1 MDQRSEAEHSDAS
14 SEDLPI
20 EHKCELCG
28 TEFVTPTSLKIHRL
42 KCVKMHKE
50 LQQNRQITPE
60 VVSTPEPEVVKSAA
74 PEVPVAK
81 PEVPAPKP
89 EIPAPKPE
97 VPAPKPEVQTAKPEV
112 VQVAKP
118 EVRKTAPIIST
129 IRRKQDFA
137 CQFCNDEF
145 RSETSLKMH
154 KLICSVKKKTET
166 ISKLQ
171 TSETDQPKNK
181 LVTVHSVTSEEKI
194 VHKQKLAPIATSSP
208 AKNIS
213 KPEGAT
219 PETEVVSTPEP
230 EMRTPTPVVENV
242 QPPSRPSSALLCH
255 SRKVDP
261 IRDFFKKQENKL
273 KKPSSPISPTNLV
286 DNTKK
291 GTKRQIEETLPSTPP
306 PLLGIKIKVPKPAT
320 APPLQ
325 QPEVDK
331 PEVNIHPEVKKLQQA
346 DKFQYDSSDN
356 DSNSILAQHFKSAKT
371 QKNIEIAEIPK
382 KSPLKLKI
390 SLSNS
395 GTGSSSSNNSPAL
408 PVEKLK
414 KIKQIKNKKKIP
426 KISILPPKPMQKM
439 PQMLGAFVTKPTKA
453 VTMSKGQEIHHK
465 RKIPPQPSSDVPKL
479 KVPKLKINI
488 GRLKSTGNESTGSET
503 NAEEIP
509 SNSPKIKPCKVSLQN
524 LEMPPVALTKNF
536 LNIKKVKK
544 TMVKRLLGP
553 ARKRGLKVKELFQPG
568 QEMNK
573 PEAQV
578 ALPVPEEKKLVPKLS
593 LNIKDI
599 PKETLEF
606 LESPAESSPNSIL
619 KRRLN
624 IKPIEPKSEVK
635 MAPKPEVKAPAP
647 VITKKKLNIKP
658 VEQPEVVKIPP
669 PETEIMKKPAAPIT
683 KKKLNIKP
691 IQDLST
697 NSGYST
703 NLEPLPPLPLPFN
716 SANKKII
723 MKNIPKSSHQPEK
736 RNSNIENKESGKP
749 SSMAPLPVKKLT
761 IKDVMPPEQLEKPEK
776 SGKVGKPVISGSK
789 PESSAVDPKKL
800 DSRIVKPLSI
810 KLNQSTPE
818 VKKQPEVSKTE
829 VKKPEISKPEEAAR
843 PALKLSLRNLK
854 QKDSKSTGAASNQK
868 QKVEE
873 PQKSENSPTPNSIVP
888 PRKRLNIKPIEQ
900 SEVEA
905 TKPEV
910 KKLEPEVEKSAPIVP
925 SIKIKLPP
933 PPKPKRTL
941 LNILTGL
948 TKNLPQ
954 VEDPVFKI
962 PDVPPLVLP
971 KLEEFENDD
980 NKNDIIA
987 DHMELT
993 DALKIVGSK
1002 VENIEVEQEIEL
1014 SPNEIG
1020 PTIVS
1025 RLIQDLI
1032 DNVVSNSDGGSEKK
1046 PKILKP
1052 ITLKVHN
1059 VQSGV
1064 KKVKKPK
1071 FKVIRVSATA
1081 KPKFKRS
1088 G

>member
-1 MDQRSEAEHSDAS
+1 MDQRSEAELSDAS

-81 PEVPAPKP
+81 PEVQAPKQ
-89 EIPAPKPE
+89 E
-97 VPAPKPEVQTAKPEV
+97 VQTAKPEVQAAKPEV

-181 LVTVHSVTSEEKI
+181 LVTVHSVTSEEKN
-194 VHKQKLAPIATSSP
+194 VHKQKLAPIATFSP
-208 AKNIS
+208 AKNVS
-213 KPEGAT
+213 KPEVAT
-219 PETEVVSTPEP
+219 PEPKIVSTPEP
-230 EMRTPTPVVENV
+230 EIRTPTPVENL
-242 QPPSRPSSALLCH
+242 QPPSRPSSALLCQ

-261 IRDFFKKQENKL
+261 IRDFFKKQEIKL
-273 KKPSSPISPTNLV
+273 KKPSSPIPTNL
-286 DNTKK
+286 DQTKK
-291 GTKRQIEETLPSTPP
+291 GIKRQIEETLTSTPP
-306 PLLGIKIKVPKPAT
+306 PLLGIKIKVPKPA
-320 APPLQ
+320 AALQ
-325 QPEVDK
+325 PQEDK
-331 PEVNIHPEVKKLQQA
+331 PEVVHVQPEVKKLQQA

-414 KIKQIKNKKKIP
+414 KIKKIKNKKKIP

-439 PQMLGAFVTKPTKA
+439 PQMLGAFVTKPTKS
-453 VTMSKGQEIHHK
+453 VTMSKGHEIHHK
-465 RKIPPQPSSDVPKL
+465 RKIPSQPSSDVPKL

-503 NAEEIP
+503 TAEEIP
-509 SNSPKIKPCKVSLQN
+509 SNSPRIKPCKVSLQN
-524 LEMPPVALTKNF
+524 LEMPPVVLTKNF

-553 ARKRGLKVKELFQPG
+553 ARKRGLKIKELFQTG

-578 ALPVPEEKKLVPKLS
+578 VLPVPEEKKLVPKLS

-624 IKPIEPKSEVK
+624 IKPIEPKPEVK
-635 MAPKPEVKAPAP
+635 IAPKPEVKAPAP
-647 VITKKKLNIKP
+647 VVTKKKLNIKP
-658 VEQPEVVKIPP
+658 VEQPEVVKTPA

-691 IQDLST
+691 IQDIST

-716 SANKKII
+716 SASKKII
-723 MKNIPKSSHQPEK
+723 IKNISKSSHQPEK
-736 RNSNIENKESGKP
+736 RNSNIENNESGKP
-749 SSMAPLPVKKLT
+749 STVAPLPIKKLT

-776 SGKVGKPVISGSK
+776 SGKVGKPVISTSK
-789 PESSAVDPKKL
+789 PESSAVDSKNL

-810 KLNQSTPE
+810 KLNQSPSE
-818 VKKQPEVSKTE
+818 VKKQPEVSKPE
-829 VKKPEISKPEEAAR
+829 VKKPEISKQEEAAR

-854 QKDSKSTGAASNQK
+854 QKDSKSTAAASN

-888 PRKRLNIKPIEQ
+888 KKRLNIKPIEQ
-900 SEVEA
+900 SEAEA
-905 TKPEV
+905 TKPAV

-925 SIKIKLPP
+925 SIKIKLPT

-962 PDVPPLVLP
+962 PEVPPLVLP
-971 KLEEFENDD
+971 KFEEFENDD

-1032 DNVVSNSDGGSEKK
+1032 DNIVSNSDGSSEKK

-1088 G
+1088 GW

>member
-1 MDQRSEAEHSDAS
+1 MDRNDDNLEAEHSDAS
-14 SEDLPI
+14 SEEIPI

-60 VVSTPEPEVVKSAA
+60 VVSTPELEVVKSAA
-74 PEVPVAK
+74 LEVLVVTPEVQ
-81 PEVPAPKP
+81 
-89 EIPAPKPE
+89 
-97 VPAPKPEVQTAKPEV
+97 APKPEVQTAKPEV
-112 VQVAKP
+112 QAAKTEVVQVTKP
-118 EVRKTAPIIST
+118 EVRKTAPVIPT

-154 KLICSVKKKTET
+154 KLICSVKKKTEN

-181 LVTVHSVTSEEKI
+181 PVTQHSVTSEEKT
-194 VHKQKLAPIATSSP
+194 VQKQQQKLAPIATFSP
-208 AKNIS
+208 AKIVS
-213 KPEGAT
+213 KP
-219 PETEVVSTPEP
+219 EVVSTPEP
-230 EMRTPTPVVENV
+230 EIRTTTPVENE
-242 QPPSRPSSALLCH
+242 QPPSRPSSALLCQ

-273 KKPSSPISPTNLV
+273 KTKPSSPIPTNLV
-286 DNTKK
+286 DQNKK
-291 GTKRQIEETLPSTPP
+291 GIKRQIEESSLPLTPP
-306 PLLGIKIKVPKPAT
+306 PLLGIKIKVPKPA
-320 APPLQ
+320 APPEPQ
-325 QPEVDK
+325 VDK
-331 PEVNIHPEVKKLQQA
+331 PEVKKLQQGQ

-356 DSNSILAQHFKSAKT
+356 DSNSILAQHFKSANT
-371 QKNIEIAEIPK
+371 QKNIEEALITK

-390 SLSNS
+390 SL
-395 GTGSSSSNNSPAL
+395 TGSANSTSGSSSNNSPAF

-414 KIKQIKNKKKIP
+414 KIKKIKNKKKFP
-426 KISILPPKPMQKM
+426 KISILPPKPMQKI
-439 PQMLGAFVTKPTKA
+439 PMLGAFVTKTTKA
-453 VTMSKGQEIHHK
+453 VALSKGQEIHHK
-465 RKIPPQPSSDVPKL
+465 RKVPPQPSSDVPKL

-488 GRLKSTGNESTGSET
+488 GRLKSTENESTGSEPNT
-503 NAEEIP
+503 EEIS

-524 LEMPPVALTKNF
+524 LEMPPVVLTKNF

-553 ARKRGLKVKELFQPG
+553 SRKRGIKIKELFQPG

-573 PEAQV
+573 PEVQV
-578 ALPVPEEKKLVPKLS
+578 AIPVPEGKKMVPKLS

-624 IKPIEPKSEVK
+624 IKPIEPKLEVK
-635 MAPKPEVKAPAP
+635 APKPEVKTSAEPEVKTPAL
-647 VITKKKLNIKP
+647 VVTKKKLNIKS
-658 VEQPEVVKIPP
+658 VEQPEVVKTPA
-669 PETEIMKKPAAPIT
+669 PETEIMKKPVAPIT

-691 IQDLST
+691 IQDIST

-716 SANKKII
+716 STNKKII
-723 MKNIPKSSHQPEK
+723 IKNIPKSFHQTEK
-736 RNSNIENKESGKP
+736 RSNTEINESEQP
-749 SSMAPLPVKKLT
+749 STMAPLPIKKLT
-761 IKDVMPPEQLEKPEK
+761 IKDVMPPEQLEKLDKSGRVLEK

-789 PESSAVDPKKL
+789 PETSAVEPKNL

-810 KLNQSTPE
+810 KLNQTTP
-818 VKKQPEVSKTE
+818 V
-829 VKKPEISKPEEAAR
+829 VKKPEISKQEVSKPEEAAR
-843 PALKLSLRNLK
+843 PALKFSLRNLK
-854 QKDSKSTGAASNQK
+854 QKDSKSAPASEK
-868 QKVEE
+868 QKVEQ
-873 PQKSENSPTPNSIVP
+873 PQKSETSPTQNSIMP
-888 PRKRLNIKPIEQ
+888 KKRLNIKPIEQ
-900 SEVEA
+900 PEVKA
-905 TKPEV
+905 TKPKV
-910 KKLEPEVEKSAPIVP
+910 KKLELEIEKLPIVP

-962 PDVPPLVLP
+962 PEVPPLVLP
-971 KLEEFENDD
+971 KFEEFENDD

-987 DHMELT
+987 DHIELT
-993 DALKIVGSK
+993 DALEIVGSK
-1002 VENIEVEQEIEL
+1002 VEKIEVEQEIEL

-1032 DNVVSNSDGGSEKK
+1032 DSVVSNSDGGSEKK

>member
-1 MDQRSEAEHSDAS
+1 MDQRSEAELSDAS

-81 PEVPAPKP
+81 PEVQ
-89 EIPAPKPE
+89 
-97 VPAPKPEVQTAKPEV
+97 APKPEVQTAKPEVQAAKPEV

-181 LVTVHSVTSEEKI
+181 LVTVHNVTSEEKN
-194 VHKQKLAPIATSSP
+194 VHKQKLAPIATFSP
-208 AKNIS
+208 AKNVS
-213 KPEGAT
+213 KPEVAT
-219 PETEVVSTPEP
+219 PEPKIVSTPEP
-230 EMRTPTPVVENV
+230 EIRTPTPVENL
-242 QPPSRPSSALLCH
+242 QPPSRPSSALLCQ

-273 KKPSSPISPTNLV
+273 KQPSSPIPTNL
-286 DNTKK
+286 DQTKK
-291 GTKRQIEETLPSTPP
+291 GIKRQIEETLPSTPP
-306 PLLGIKIKVPKPAT
+306 PLLGIKIKVPKPAAT
-320 APPLQ
+320 P
-325 QPEVDK
+325 QPQEVDK
-331 PEVNIHPEVKKLQQA
+331 PEVVYVQPEVKKLQQA

-414 KIKQIKNKKKIP
+414 KIKKIKNKKKIP

-439 PQMLGAFVTKPTKA
+439 PQMLGAFVTKPTKS
-453 VTMSKGQEIHHK
+453 VTMSKGHEIHHK
-465 RKIPPQPSSDVPKL
+465 RKIPSQPSSDVPKL

-503 NAEEIP
+503 TADEIP

-524 LEMPPVALTKNF
+524 LEMPPVVLTKNF

-553 ARKRGLKVKELFQPG
+553 ARKRGLKIKELFQPG

-573 PEAQV
+573 LEAQV
-578 ALPVPEEKKLVPKLS
+578 VLPVPEEKKLVPKLS

-624 IKPIEPKSEVK
+624 IKPIEPKPEVK
-635 MAPKPEVKAPAP
+635 IAPKPEVKAPAP
-647 VITKKKLNIKP
+647 VVTKKKLNIKP
-658 VEQPEVVKIPP
+658 VEQPEVVKTPA

-691 IQDLST
+691 IQDIST

-723 MKNIPKSSHQPEK
+723 IKNIPKSSHQSEK
-736 RNSNIENKESGKP
+736 KNSNLENNESGKP
-749 SSMAPLPVKKLT
+749 ITMAPLPIKKLT

-789 PESSAVDPKKL
+789 PESSAVSPKNL

-810 KLNQSTPE
+810 KLNQSPSE
-818 VKKQPEVSKTE
+818 VKKQPEVSKPE
-829 VKKPEISKPEEAAR
+829 IKKPEISKPEEAPR

-854 QKDSKSTGAASNQK
+854 QKDSKSTAAASN

-888 PRKRLNIKPIEQ
+888 KKRLNIKPIEQ

-905 TKPEV
+905 TKPAV
-910 KKLEPEVEKSAPIVP
+910 KKLEQEVEKSAPIVP
-925 SIKIKLPP
+925 SIKIKLPT

-962 PDVPPLVLP
+962 PEVPPLVLP

-993 DALKIVGSK
+993 DALEIVGSK